1 MERAEEQPELKLQ
14 QLLQQLETVSRAQMP
29 HKFWTLFQP
38 GQKKKLGCSLE
49 DFAIY
54 FLAALRQHTES
65 HFRGSGSNES
75 DTPKSMTPMH
85 KPKPAPAEH
94 EQLLH
99 ESLNNLSTASV
110 STPVRQTTP
119 QAPQQQQHTG
129 RRSGGS
135 QFCSTPQSTE
145 RSGTNRSGGVGSSF
159 CLGDFLLN
167 TTPNQNQRS
176 KKKVTPQSVTQTGS
190 QENANN
196 KSQKPRRR
204 VLPMTISKNVSA
216 NSSFGDTS
224 SFSNENNLLRHSQSC
239 ELDRSQG
246 AALEQE
252 ARKTLLLR
260 KQEIKSEAAAV
271 APQDRGELDAQRSAA
286 EPEPAITLEHVSN
299 AKQLRLLAAIYAHL
313 MDINLV
319 PNVLSEL
326 SYAMQLLNIR
336 ATDAESPESEGTSP
350 LSLLSRHKE
359 CIFFAVQ
366 LLEYQE
372 ELLLQLD
379 RKSLAVLLQ
388 HERLMLLPKK
398 LQQQLDVIYQRK
410 QQQCKGEA
418 TPLVGAPESQQN
430 VYYQHEKDS
439 RENFPTQH
447 EFGAFKTQRDLFYK
461 ALKHWEVAHLNR
473 MFNFSHELE
482 PSVKEIFKQSENA
495 VNMAHFAKLFVS
507 QLLMSSGETH
517 ESPEELGL
525 KLDQQRLNRLA
536 QRLVTSNSS
545 VEDQFPRTQAFFRDF
560 ISCCGSVAFLVQLQ
574 LALYV
579 QLWRHNDSSF
589 ELQQLQPDEEQEG
602 AVAEQ
607 VTAPYVVR
615 PQAMA
620 ELLMLA
626 KFLGYVYALPYNRS
640 PATTHV
646 CPQQLQLRR
655 QFQPPFEMRTHLE
668 RAMRG
673 GKLLITLPWL
683 VQYLIMLDLVTLQLP
698 ASLSA
703 LELLYAL
710 YAEAQAIPTQPLQS
724 CALFITRS
732 CLGWLLESQPALCS
746 GYYNQ
751 RSTATT
757 SKETTEL
764 VKVCL
769 QSLCF
774 ADKAGNVA
782 SLLEQLLPVACP
794 FLHEFR
800 VTITP
805 SQRQAQRN
813 GRYRYITT
821 RLEQLNSSDTSTT
834 TLKNQQQ
841 SEPEASGS
849 QETIV
854 SPVQQAQRKLVDAFL
869 HSQNAS
875 MRRLLEFVTERSF
888 KCVVKDAQQR
898 ILLPA
903 KYAADSQVNGIS
915 STQQQE
921 VQREL
926 HRIYQQALIQANQQW
941 TVQVPGMLE
950 LRIEQSLGAL
960 LPENTNQ
967 VLRRTY
973 SHLIRQQAQIQL
985 KQWLQANVVL
995 STFYN
1000 GDLQE
1005 IASKVCRVNKNNAQ
1019 AIAGL
1024 VSASSNEL
1032 CLTGELSLSELLYE
1046 LQQWVHCLH
1055 MRPEHLRHMGNLHD
1069 ILQRARQAAVQTQ
1082 LPTYFYYL
1090 LGSVLVRLIQLIIC
1104 RQPQL
1109 FTDQLIATC
1118 CEVWIAPELH
1128 PDPAAPEF
1136 LHTLLSVSFLHELS
1150 VNLAGFQ
1157 LLRELLH
1164 AMLLAHVLNLDEL
1177 NQLFMSL
1184 FKENWL
1190 PPVWNALSQL
1200 LQQLSQI
1207 HDRGGAAGGGG
1218 GASGGSGVTAHT
1230 SAMEEDDGK
1239 SHLFMEMLADLSR
1252 DLDSF

>member
-29 HKFWTLFQP
+29 HKFRTLFQP
-38 GQKKKLGCSLE
+38 GEKKKMGCSLE

-54 FLAALRQHTES
+54 FLASLRQHTES

-85 KPKPAPAEH
+85 KRKPAPAEN

-99 ESLNNLSTASV
+99 ESLSNLSIGSV
-110 STPVRQTTP
+110 STPVRQATP
-119 QAPQQQQHTG
+119 QAQQQLQTG

-135 QFCSTPQSTE
+135 QFCSTPQSNE
-145 RSGTNRSGGVGSSF
+145 RSATNRSGGVGGSF

-167 TTPNQNQRS
+167 TTPNQSQRS
-176 KKKVTPQSVTQTGS
+176 KKKVTPQSLNQTAP

-196 KSQKPRRR
+196 KAQKPRRR

-216 NSSFGDTS
+216 SSSFGDTS

-260 KQEIKSEAAAV
+260 KQEIKSEAASV
-271 APQDRGELDAQRSAA
+271 APQDRGDLDAQRSVAD
-286 EPEPAITLEHVSN
+286 PEPAISLEHVSN
-299 AKQLRLLAAIYAHL
+299 AKQLRLLAGIYAHL
-313 MDINLV
+313 MDLNLV

-336 ATDAESPESEGTSP
+336 ATDVESPVSEETSP
-350 LSLLSRHKE
+350 LSLLSRQKE

-388 HERLMLLPKK
+388 HQRLTLLPKK
-398 LQQQLDVIYQRK
+398 LQQQLDVTCQRK
-410 QQQCKGEA
+410 QQQCKGET
-418 TPLVGAPESQQN
+418 TPLAAAPESQQN
-430 VYYQHEKDS
+430 VYYQHDKDS
-439 RENFPTQH
+439 RENFPTQN

-473 MFNFSHELE
+473 TFNFSQELE

-602 AVAEQ
+602 AGAEQ
-607 VTAPYVVR
+607 VAAPYVVR

-710 YAEAQAIPTQPLQS
+710 YAEAQALSPQPLQS

-732 CLGWLLESQPALCS
+732 CLGWLFESQPALCS

-751 RSTATT
+751 RTMATT

-764 VKVCL
+764 VKICL

-774 ADKAGNVA
+774 ADKASNVA
-782 SLLEQLLPVACP
+782 SLLEHLLPVACP

-821 RLEQLNSSDTSTT
+821 RLEQLNSSDNSS

-854 SPVQQAQRKLVDAFL
+854 SPLQKAQRKLVDAFL

-903 KYAADSQVNGIS
+903 KSAADGQVNGIS

-921 VQREL
+921 VLREL
-926 HRIYQQALIQANQQW
+926 QRIYQQALVQANQQW

-995 STFYN
+995 STFYH

-1024 VSASSNEL
+1024 VSASTNEL

-1055 MRPEHLRHMGNLHD
+1055 MRPEYLCHMGNLQE
-1069 ILQRARQAAVQTQ
+1069 ILQRAQQAAMQPQ
-1082 LPTYFYYL
+1082 LPTYFYFL

-1109 FTDQLIATC
+1109 FTDQLISTC
-1118 CEVWIAPELH
+1118 CEVWHAPQVH
-1128 PDPAAPEF
+1128 PGASAPEF
-1136 LHTLLSVSFLHELS
+1136 LHNLLSVAFLHELS
-1150 VNLAGFQ
+1150 VNLASFQ

-1164 AMLLAHVLNLDEL
+1164 AMLLARVLHMDEL
-1177 NQLFMSL
+1177 NQLFMPL

-1207 HDRGGAAGGGG
+1207 HDRGG
-1218 GASGGSGVTAHT
+1218 GASGVSGVTAHT
-1230 SAMEEDDGK
+1230 SAMEDDDGK

>member
-1 MERAEEQPELKLQ
+1 MDHVEDQPERQLQ
-14 QLLQQLETVSRAQMP
+14 LLLQQLEPVSRAQFP
-29 HKFWTLFQP
+29 HKFRSHFKP
-38 GQKKKLGCSLE
+38 GKEKIGCSLE

-54 FLAALRQHTES
+54 FLAALRQHTDL
-65 HFRGSGSNES
+65 HFRSSASNES
-75 DTPKSMTPMH
+75 ETPKCLTPKH
-85 KPKPAPAEH
+85 KPAKPSEAVDRELLN
-94 EQLLH
+94 ESQQLLGNM
-99 ESLNNLSTASV
+99 SIGSV
-110 STPVRQTTP
+110 STPVRQGTP
-119 QAPQQQQHTG
+119 QLQQQQQMHSG

-135 QFCSTPQSTE
+135 QFCSTPQSND
-145 RSGTNRSGGVGSSF
+145 RVSNRSGGAGGGGGSF
-159 CLGDFLLN
+159 CLGDFLTN
-167 TTPNQNQRS
+167 TTPNQHHQRS
-176 KKKVTPQSVTQTGS
+176 KKKVTPQALNHTAP
-190 QENANN
+190 QENSISSNN

-216 NSSFGDTS
+216 SSSFGDTS
-224 SFSNENNLLRHSQSC
+224 SFSNENNLLRLSQSC

-252 ARKTLLLR
+252 VRKTLLLR
-260 KQEIKSEAAAV
+260 KQEIKSEAPV
-271 APQDRGELDAQRSAA
+271 PCMEQDREQDAQRSA
-286 EPEPAITLEHVSN
+286 EPEPLISLEHVSN

-313 MDINLV
+313 MDLNLV

-336 ATDAESPESEGTSP
+336 AVDAESPESEPTSP

-366 LLEYQE
+366 LLEFQE
-372 ELLLQLD
+372 VLLLQLD

-388 HERLMLLPKK
+388 HERLGLLPKK
-398 LQQQLDVIYQRK
+398 LQEQLDATCQRK

-418 TPLVGAPESQQN
+418 TPMGAPESQQN
-430 VYYQHEKDS
+430 VYYQHDKDS
-439 RENFPTQH
+439 RENFPSQH

-461 ALKHWEVAHLNR
+461 ALKLWEVAHLNR
-473 MFNFSHELE
+473 TFNFGQELE
-482 PSVKEIFKQSENA
+482 PRVQEIFKQSEHA

-560 ISCCGSVAFLVQLQ
+560 ISSCGSVAFLMQLQ
-574 LALYV
+574 LALYL
-579 QLWRHNDSSF
+579 QLLRHNDSSF
-589 ELQQLQPDEEQEG
+589 ELQQLQPDEEDEG
-602 AVAEQ
+602 AGAEQ
-607 VTAPYVVR
+607 IAAPYVVR

-640 PATTHV
+640 PATHV

-698 ASLSA
+698 ATLST

-710 YAEAQAIPTQPLQS
+710 YAEAQAIPQQPMQP

-732 CLGWLLESQPALCS
+732 CLGWLLESQPALS
-746 GYYNQ
+746 SDYYSQ
-751 RSTATT
+751 RKTLTT
-757 SKETTEL
+757 SRATAEL

-774 ADKAGNVA
+774 ATRAGNVA
-782 SLLEQLLPVACP
+782 SLLEQLLLVACP

-800 VTITP
+800 VAITP

-821 RLEQLNSSDTSTT
+821 RLEQLSSSGNSSSS
-834 TLKNQQQ
+834 KNQQPT
-841 SEPEASGS
+841 EPEGSISGS
-849 QETIV
+849 LAAVACPLE
-854 SPVQQAQRKLVDAFL
+854 QQQRKLIDAFL

-888 KCVVKDAQQR
+888 KCVVKDAQQK
-898 ILLPA
+898 ILLPS
-903 KYAADSQVNGIS
+903 KSAADGQVNGIS

-921 VQREL
+921 VLREL
-926 HRIYQQALIQANQQW
+926 QRIYQQALIQASQQW
-941 TVQVPGMLE
+941 EEQVPGMLE
-950 LRIEQSLGAL
+950 KRIEQSLEAL

-973 SHLIRQQAQIQL
+973 AQLIRQQAQIQL
-985 KQWLQANVVL
+985 KQWVQANL
-995 STFYN
+995 LQSTFYH

-1005 IASKVCRVNKNNAQ
+1005 IASKVCRANKNNAQ
-1019 AIAGL
+1019 ASTGIA
-1024 VSASSNEL
+1024 SASTNEL
-1032 CLTGELSLSELLYE
+1032 CLTGELSLSELLHE
-1046 LQQWVHCLH
+1046 LQQWVHCLYL
-1055 MRPEHLRHMGNLHD
+1055 RPEQLRHMNDLQEL
-1069 ILQRARQAAVQTQ
+1069 LQRTRQAALMPQ
-1082 LPTYFYYL
+1082 LPTYFYQV
-1090 LGSVLVRLIQLIIC
+1090 LGSVLVRLLQLIIC

-1109 FTDQLIATC
+1109 FTEKLILTSC
-1118 CEVWIAPELH
+1118 DVWLSPH
-1128 PDPAAPEF
+1128 
-1136 LHTLLSVSFLHELS
+1136 LHTEKSVPDYLHSLLSVGFMQELS
-1150 VNLAGFQ
+1150 LNLASFQ
-1157 LLRELLH
+1157 LLQRLLH
-1164 AMLLAHVLNLDEL
+1164 AMLETRVLHIDGL
-1177 NQLFMSL
+1177 NQIFMPL
-1184 FKENWL
+1184 FKVNWQ

-1200 LQQLSQI
+1200 LQQLSQTQEKT
-1207 HDRGGAAGGGG
+1207 
-1218 GASGGSGVTAHT
+1218 GGSGDTHID
-1230 SAMEEDDGK
+1230 EDDDGK